1 MKRIYQAL
9 LYSLDGIK
17 FTIQSEKAFREEL
30 AICVILIPTA
40 IILDVSIIAKILM
53 INSLILVLIAEL
65 INTAIEV
72 SINRISKEKHPL
84 SKHAKDI
91 GSSVVL
97 LAILNSFFTWVII
110 LIYRLFV

>member
-1 MKRIYQAL
+1 MIRIYKAL

-17 FTIQSEKAFREEL
+17 FTIRSEKAFREEL
-30 AICVILIPTA
+30 VICTILIPIA
-40 IILDVSIIAKILM
+40 IILDVPIIAKILM
-53 INSLILVLIAEL
+53 INSLSLVLIAEL

-72 SINRISKEKHPL
+72 SINRISKEKHHL

-97 LAILNSFFTWVII
+97 LAILNSLFTWGII
-110 LIYRLFV
+110 LIYKFWA